1 MKCTHRCKNFQSWY
15 KANSSKPK
23 KLYLGLYP
31 KKMDLDVIYHKK
43 RLRPPR
49 YKGLLKA

>member
-1 MKCTHRCKNFQSWY
+1 MEYIYRYTNFQSWY

-23 KLYLGLYP
+23 KSYLGLYS
-31 KKMDLDVIYHKK
+31 KEMDLDITHYKK
-43 RLRPPR
+43 RLRPPC